1 MTTKENQP
9 ENNDSKVEKKKLKR
23 RNRIYRYP
31 ADIGSD
37 EQPHAINFYIFQTET
52 ASEREARTQDLTAR
66 AENDD
71 KNAAAELQIENDRTN
86 FLALTGGT
94 SFQE

>member
-1 MTTKENQP
+1 MTTKVEEANTP
-9 ENNDSKVEKKKLKR
+9 VKVAEKKKVKR

-52 ASEREARTQDLTAR
+52 ASEREARNQDLTAR
-66 AENDD
+66 ALFTEENTD
-71 KNAAAELQIENDRTN
+71 EET
-86 FLALTGGT
+86 
-94 SFQE
+94 